1 MKQPE
6 SIRIGQPQFS
16 IDIAGESIRIGTYK
30 WVDKTD
36 RKQLIAVYR
45 SFSCV
50 ILEKLIKSG
59 MSVPQAS
66 AAVESTAHLAG
77 LMAADGLDK
86 YIVTKEMNHDKIRTM

>member
-30 WVDKTD
+30 YVDETD
-36 RKQLIAVYR
+36 RRLLIAIYR

-50 ILEKLIKSG
+50 ILKMLIKSG
-59 MSVPQAS
+59 MSVAQAS
-66 AAVESTAHLAG
+66 DVIKLTAQMAG
-77 LMAADGLDK
+77 HMAADGLDK
-86 YIVTKEMNHDKIRTM
+86 YIVTKEINHDKIRTM